1 MKRRRSHASF
11 HEADAALERALEE
24 LDVNVPNYN
33 EWVRSLVE
41 PAAFGTVLELG
52 AGVGTFTMA
61 LLQSADRVVAVEPSQ
76 RQSAALFEAAS
87 GNPRVT
93 PVHGYALDAKDLG
106 PFDGAVVSNVLEH
119 IEDDTTTLAELYS
132 LVRPGGLVAVFSP
145 AFQALMGD
153 FDRSIGHVRR
163 YRRSQ
168 LRQSFV
174 DAGFEIVAARYVNMP
189 GFFAWFIVSRI
200 LRKRPT
206 HSALS
211 RVYDR
216 AVVPPTRWIE
226 SRVPPPFGQSVLVIG
241 RVPASTNA

>member
-1 MKRRRSHASF
+1 MNRRRSHASF
-11 HEADAALERALEE
+11 HEADAALEQALEE
-24 LDVNVPNYN
+24 LDVNVPRYN

-52 AGVGTFTMA
+52 AGVGTFTVS
-61 LLQSADRVVAVEPSQ
+61 LLQTADRVVAVEPSE
-76 RQSAALFEAAS
+76 RQSTALFDAARD
-87 GNPRVT
+87 NPRIT

-106 PFDGAVVSNVLEH
+106 PFDGAVLSNVLEH
-119 IEDDTTTLAELYS
+119 IEDDRGTLGELAT

-145 AFQALMGD
+145 AFMALMGE

-163 YRRSQ
+163 YRKQQ
-168 LRQSFV
+168 LCQRFV
-174 DAGFEIVAARYVNMP
+174 DAGFEVVSSRYVNTP
-189 GFFAWFIVSRI
+189 GFFAWFVVSRI

-216 AVVPPTRWIE
+216 VVVPPTRWIE
-226 SRVPPPFGQSVLVIG
+226 SHVSPPFGQSVLVIG
-241 RVPASTNA
+241 RVPTSTGD